1 MNQTINCDVL
11 LQNLYVENQQLE
23 QDKAEMST
31 AILEL
36 KQEKKMYMKII
47 TDLAYSAC
55 HLPSVV
61 R

>member
-1 MNQTINCDVL
+1 MNSDAL

-23 QDKAEMST
+23 QEKAEMST

-36 KQEKKMYMKII
+36 QQEKKMYMKII
-47 TDLAYSAC
+47 SELAYSAC
-55 HLPSVV
+55 HLPSIV